1 MQKWKKGSGVLL
13 YGTFVMFLAMTM
25 CLFFIQTFYLQQ
37 KHQDAQ
43 TAADSIADATAVYAA
58 TQSSD
63 YDDVT
68 AHAGEVQQK
77 VAEQT
82 GVTTT
87 DLQIDRDKL
96 ENDSQVAVSLGLPGT
111 YQSGI
116 AIGRN
121 FGQTSSFMAKAGAV
135 TEFTGLT
142 GSTDIVQVALSQE
155 GITGGQPFWSWY
167 GFPSRVEWC
176 ACFVSWCANQCG
188 YIDNGIIPRYSY
200 CPAGVDW
207 FRSHNEFVSNNTIPQ
222 PGYIVFF
229 DWNRDGISDHT
240 GIVVE
245 TMNNITVHTIEGN
258 SGDCVRQRYYPVG
271 SPSILGYGTPAY

>member
-116 AIGRN
+116 AMGRN
-121 FGQTSSFMAKAGAV
+121 FGQTSSFMARAGAV
-135 TEFTGLT
+135 TEFTGFGTDYVQWMINIANDPSVGYSQFHRDMNPDVDCSSFVYYALT
-142 GSTDIVQVALSQE
+142 YAGYDVGSIAFSTSTMDLYLTRAGFQRLPYNSSNLREGDILWRAGHTEVYIGNGQTVGAHSDE
-155 GITGGQPFWSWY
+155 NGGT
-167 GFPSRVEWC
+167 
-176 ACFVSWCANQCG
+176 
-188 YIDNGIIPRYSY
+188 
-200 CPAGVDW
+200 AG
-207 FRSHNEFVSNNTIPQ
+207 TQ
-222 PGYIVFF
+222 PGDQTGREVSVGNNWGSWTYIY
-229 DWNRDGISDHT
+229 RK
-240 GIVVE
+240 
-245 TMNNITVHTIEGN
+245 
-258 SGDCVRQRYYPVG
+258 
-271 SPSILGYGTPAY
+271 

>member
-63 YDDVT
+63 YDDVI

-116 AIGRN
+116 AMGRN
-121 FGQTSSFMAKAGAV
+121 FGQTSSFMARAGAV
-135 TEFTGLT
+135 TEFTGFGTDYVQWMINIANDPSVGYSQDDPQRRMQPDVDCSSFVFYALKNAGYDVGESPFATGTMDGPLT
-142 GSTDIVQVALSQE
+142 RAGFQRLLYIGTQLKEGDILWRSGHTEVYIGNGQTVGAHIGE
-155 GITGGQPFWSWY
+155 GKKAHG
-167 GFPSRVEWC
+167 
-176 ACFVSWCANQCG
+176 
-188 YIDNGIIPRYSY
+188 
-200 CPAGVDW
+200 
-207 FRSHNEFVSNNTIPQ
+207 TIPGDQ
-222 PGYIVFF
+222 TGDEVSVKNNNGSWTYIY
-229 DWNRDGISDHT
+229 RK
-240 GIVVE
+240 
-245 TMNNITVHTIEGN
+245 
-258 SGDCVRQRYYPVG
+258 
-271 SPSILGYGTPAY
+271 

>member
-63 YDDVT
+63 YDDVI
-68 AHAGEVQQK
+68 AHAGEIQQK

-116 AIGRN
+116 AMDRN
-121 FGQTSSFMAKAGAV
+121 FGQTSSFMARAGAV
-135 TEFTGLT
+135 TEFTGFGTDYVRWMISIANDPSVGYSQDYPQRCMQPDVDCSSFVYYALT
-142 GSTDIVQVALSQE
+142 YAGYDVGSVAFGTGTMDLYLTRAGFQKLPYNSSNLREGDILWRAGHTEVYIGNGQTVGAHIGE
-155 GITGGQPFWSWY
+155 GGKAHG
-167 GFPSRVEWC
+167 
-176 ACFVSWCANQCG
+176 
-188 YIDNGIIPRYSY
+188 
-200 CPAGVDW
+200 
-207 FRSHNEFVSNNTIPQ
+207 TIPGDQ
-222 PGYIVFF
+222 
-229 DWNRDGISDHT
+229 T
-240 GIVVE
+240 GDEVSVK
-245 TMNNITVHTIEGN
+245 NN
-258 SGDCVRQRYYPVG
+258 SGGWTYIYRK
-271 SPSILGYGTPAY
+271 

>member
-68 AHAGEVQQK
+68 DHAGEVQQK

-116 AIGRN
+116 AMGRN
-121 FGQTSSFMAKAGAV
+121 FGQTSSFMARAGAV
-135 TEFTGLT
+135 TEFTSGGTTDYVQWMIQTAADDSVGYSQGNRFMNPDVDCASFVFYALQNT
-142 GSTDIVQVALSQE
+142 GYNVSGYPFTTANMGDILVSIGFQKIPFSY
-155 GITGGQPFWSWY
+155 GIL
-167 GFPSRVEWC
+167 
-176 ACFVSWCANQCG
+176 
-188 YIDNGIIPRYSY
+188 
-200 CPAGVDW
+200 
-207 FRSHNEFVSNNTIPQ
+207 Q
-222 PGYIVFF
+222 PGDILVVREPGDRGRHHTEVYIGNGQNVGAHK
-229 DWNRDGISDHT
+229 DCDGVPGDST
-240 GIVVE
+240 GREVSV
-245 TMNNITVHTIEGN
+245 
-258 SGDCVRQRYYPVG
+258 SPYYDDG
-271 SPSILGYGTPAY
+271 WQWIYRK